1 MTSIFYGPTAEPL
14 NLAPPCATIHYD
26 MTAKDY
32 VVLSVFVKKPFQE
45 LNFHSRHPT
54 WNEAIKALHSN
65 EIPPSHQA
73 S

>member
-32 VVLSVFVKKPFQE
+32 VVLSVFVKKPHQE
-45 LNFHSRHPT
+45 LNFVSRHST
-54 WNEAIKALHSN
+54 WAEAINALKSK
-65 EIPPSHQA
+65 ES
-73 S
+73 